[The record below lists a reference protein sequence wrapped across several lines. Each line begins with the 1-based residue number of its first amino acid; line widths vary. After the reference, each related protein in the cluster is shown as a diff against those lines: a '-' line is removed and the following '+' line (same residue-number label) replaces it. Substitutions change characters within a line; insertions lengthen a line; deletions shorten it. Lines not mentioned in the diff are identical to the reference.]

1 MLKKLRVLFAVVMG
15 VVITFYFLDFA
26 GLTTGWPNLARIQF
40 VPALLAGS
48 FGIVLILLVAT
59 LLFGRIYCSVI
70 CPMGIF
76 QDVVAWIA
84 KRINR
89 KKHYHYTREKRVL
102 RYGVLG
108 IVVLAFLLG
117 ATVLLSLLD
126 PYSAFGRMG
135 VNVFRPVYLAVNNLL
150 AWVFNSF
157 GNYTFYHTD
166 IYVLSMASFHRAP
179 DFLRDWLVGL
189 EVWPYLV

>member
-15 VVITFYFLDFA
+15 AVITFYFLDFA

-76 QDVVAWIA
+76 QDV
-84 KRINR
+84 R
-89 KKHYHYTREKRVL
+89 
-102 RYGVLG
+102 
-108 IVVLAFLLG
+108 LAEHD
-117 ATVLLSLLD
+117 A
-126 PYSAFGRMG
+126 AFSTQTSWR
-135 VNVFRPVYLAVNNLL
+135 
-150 AWVFNSF
+150 
-157 GNYTFYHTD
+157 
-166 IYVLSMASFHRAP
+166 SMSSS
-179 DFLRDWLVGL
+179 G
-189 EVWPYLV
+189 

>member
-76 QDVVAWIA
+76 QDVVSLVGEG
-84 KRINR
+84 R
-89 KKHYHYTREKRVL
+89 KCKKNFYYTRGKSVL
-102 RYGVLG
+102 GYGGLG
-108 IVVLAFLLG
+108 IVG
-117 ATVLLSLLD
+117 
-126 PYSAFGRMG
+126 
-135 VNVFRPVYLAVNNLL
+135 
-150 AWVFNSF
+150 
-157 GNYTFYHTD
+157 
-166 IYVLSMASFHRAP
+166 
-179 DFLRDWLVGL
+179 LRRLRL
-189 EVWPYLV
+189 F